1 MQTQLLPNSASFASL
16 MKCIELYEV
25 ALLLKFAPVSVI
37 IDKDTG
43 KCKYLTVKYDEK
55 IKNQCFFP

>member
-1 MQTQLLPNSASFASL
+1 MLLNTSILGFL
-16 MKCIELYEV
+16 RTIELN
-25 ALLLKFAPVSVI
+25 LLRGAI

-55 IKNQCFFP
+55 IKNQCLNISITK